1 MLDNSNSHSIPLK
14 VKQLSDL
21 RGRALQELRISIIDR
36 CNLRCTY
43 CMPADSMHGRGE
55 FLPRKQIINEDE
67 IVRLANAF
75 SLQGVHKLRLTGG
88 EPLLRPDLVSMTRR
102 LAQIEGIDDLALTTN
117 GILLPAL
124 AAPLREAGLHRL
136 TVSLDT
142 LDPKIMHKIT
152 GDLAEVEQVIFGIE
166 AAVAAGFEAIKI
178 NTVVQKGVNDHTI
191 MDLLEHFRG
200 TPHIV
205 RLIEFMDVGTRN
217 HWQPEQVVPSAEWER
232 RIHARW
238 PLQKLDKHHPGATA
252 NRYAYKD
259 GHGEV
264 GFISSVSEPF
274 CGGCTRARLT
284 AEGMFYTCLFA
295 HRGVALRPLLRSGAS
310 DKQMSEAIA
319 RAWSIRD
326 DRYSELRNNH
336 SDASER
342 VEMYRMGG

>member
-1 MLDNSNSHSIPLK
+1 MLDKIDSNAIPLQ
-14 VKQLSDL
+14 VTQPVDL
-21 RGRALQELRISIIDR
+21 RGRALRELRISVIDR

-55 FLPRKQIINEDE
+55 FLPRKQIISDDE
-67 IVRLANAF
+67 IVRLARTF
-75 SLQGVHKLRLTGG
+75 SLQGVHKLRITGG
-88 EPLLRPDLVSMTRR
+88 EPLVRANLVSLTER
-102 LAQIEGIDDLALTTN
+102 LAAIDGIDDLALTTN

-142 LDPKIMHKIT
+142 LDPKVMHKIT
-152 GDLAEVEQVIFGIE
+152 GDLAEVEQVLTGIE
-166 AAVAAGFEAIKI
+166 AAEAAGFGVIKI
-178 NTVVQKGVNDHTI
+178 NTVVQKGVNDHTV

-200 TPHIV
+200 TRHIV

-217 HWQPEQVVPSAEWER
+217 HWKPDKVVASAEWVR
-232 RIHARW
+232 RIHDRW
-238 PLQKLDKHHPGATA
+238 PLKQLDKHHPGATA
-252 NRYAYKD
+252 NRYAYAD
-259 GHGEV
+259 GQGEV

-295 HRGVALRPLLRSGAS
+295 NRGVALRPLLRSGAS
-310 DKQMSEAIA
+310 DLQVAEAIT
-319 RAWSIRD
+319 RAWSKRD
-326 DRYSELRNNH
+326 DRYSELRNTH
-336 SDASER
+336 SDVSEH